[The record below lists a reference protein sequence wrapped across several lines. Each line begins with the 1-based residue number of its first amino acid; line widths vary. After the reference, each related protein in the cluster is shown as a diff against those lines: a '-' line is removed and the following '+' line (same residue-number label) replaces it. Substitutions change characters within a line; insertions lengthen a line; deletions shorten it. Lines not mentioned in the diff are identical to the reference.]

1 MFKCCKDDSATRVAT
16 PSAPPAESID
26 VTKEQDD
33 VVVSTEAEEK
43 EVIQAIDAEQEAQ
56 SKSYMCCGVW

>member
-16 PSAPPAESID
+16 TPTENAIE
-26 VTKEQDD
+26 KED

-43 EVIQAIDAEQEAQ
+43 EVIQAIDAEEDAQ